1 MSPEANQG
9 AIAMKIYRISTLSRI
24 SGKWE
29 NWYDYKTPDEAEI
42 AAIGLIQGGAAAECQ
57 ILDVRDDGGKI
68 IAVVVS
74 KPAPGFPHGK
84 AVTKQ

>member
-1 MSPEANQG
+1 MPPEANQG
-9 AIAMKIYRISTLSRI
+9 AIAMKICRINTLSRV

-29 NWYDYKTPDEAEI
+29 TWYDYKTPDEAEI
-42 AAIGLIQGGAAAECQ
+42 AAIGLIQGGAAAECH
-57 ILDVRDDGGKI
+57 ILEVRDDGGKI

-84 AVTKQ
+84 AVVKQ